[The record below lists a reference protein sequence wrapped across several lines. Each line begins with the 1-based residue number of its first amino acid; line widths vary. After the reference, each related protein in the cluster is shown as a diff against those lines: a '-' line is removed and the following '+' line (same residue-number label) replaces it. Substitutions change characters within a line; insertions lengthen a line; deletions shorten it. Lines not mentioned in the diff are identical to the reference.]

1 MKIEPVKLTS
11 PFSRTAAQ
19 SLRAGEEVLISGVI
33 YTARDAAHTRLV
45 SLIEK
50 ERPLPF
56 PLEDQII
63 YYTAP
68 TPAKPGRPLGSCG
81 PTTSVRMD
89 RCTPHLLSMGLRG
102 MIGKGQRSRAIREAL
117 RKYKAVYFLTFGG
130 AGAYL
135 SKRVKR
141 AEITAFSDLGP
152 EAVYKLWVED
162 FPAIVGIDTQG
173 CDLYENLWYRNFNNL
188 SQLLSSKPR

>member
-1 MKIEPVKLTS
+1 M
-11 PFSRTAAQ
+11 RAAD
-19 SLRAGEEVLISGVI
+19 EVLISGVI

-50 ERPLPF
+50 EKPLPF

-68 TPAKPGRPLGSCG
+68 TPARPGRPWGSCG
-81 PTTSVRMD
+81 PTTSARMD
-89 RCTPHLLSMGLRG
+89 GCTPHLLSRGLRG
-102 MIGKGQRSRAIREAL
+102 TIGKGQRSGVIREAL
-117 RKYKAVYFLTFGG
+117 RKHKAVYFLTLGG

-135 SKRVKR
+135 SKKVKR
-141 AEITAFSDLGP
+141 AEVAAFSDLGP

-162 FPAIVGIDTQG
+162 FPAIVGIDTNG
-173 CDLYENLWYRNFNNL
+173 FDLYENLWMRRKDAEKRWTL
-188 SQLLSSKPR
+188 SQ

>member
-1 MKIEPVKLTS
+1 MKIEAVRVTS
-11 PFSRTAAQ
+11 PLSRITAQ
-19 SLRAGEEVLISGVI
+19 SLRVGDEVLISGVI

-50 ERPLPF
+50 EKPLPF

-68 TPAKPGRPLGSCG
+68 TPARPGRPLGSCG
-81 PTTSVRMD
+81 PTTSARMD
-89 RCTPHLLSMGLRG
+89 RCTPHLLSKGLRAT
-102 MIGKGQRSRAIREAL
+102 IGKGQRSGAVREAL

-135 SKRVKR
+135 SKRIKR
-141 AEITAFSDLGP
+141 AEIAAFSDLGP
-152 EAVYKLWVED
+152 EAVYKLWVKN
-162 FPAIVGIDTQG
+162 FPAIVGIDTRG
-173 CDLYENLWYRNFNNL
+173 ADLYEDLWMRGNNAE
-188 SQLLSSKPR
+188 KG

>member
-1 MKIEPVKLTS
+1 MKTKPVRVSS
-11 PFSRTAAQ
+11 PLSRSSAQ
-19 SLRAGEEVLISGVI
+19 NLRMGDEVLISGVV

-50 ERPLPF
+50 EKSLPF
-56 PLEDQII
+56 PLKDQII

-68 TPAKPGRPLGSCG
+68 TPARPGRWMGSCG
-81 PTTSVRMD
+81 PTTSARMD
-89 RCTPHLLSMGLRG
+89 RCTPPLLSKGLRAT
-102 MIGKGQRSRAIREAL
+102 IGKGQRSEAIREAL
-117 RKYKAVYFLTFGG
+117 RKYKAVYFLTLGG

-141 AEITAFSDLGP
+141 AEIAAFPDLGP

-162 FPAIVGIDTQG
+162 FPAIVGIDTKG
-173 CDLYENLWYRNFNNL
+173 FDLYENLWMRGSDVEKGWTL
-188 SQLLSSKPR
+188 SR